1 MQNKELDQSKIL
13 NDLRTKGY
21 HTIDAF
27 IKLDDVE
34 EIENDV
40 TKNRYSLNQ
49 NTLNGLYYET
59 QYYFIN
65 LLSDSKKCYDFIT
78 SNFLLNICQNY
89 LGDSFRLRA
98 LRYYETM
105 SGHIMKWHTDNKQD
119 RKKIKFNGL
128 IFIIYISD
136 VEDGEFQFIEG
147 SHKFSDKFD
156 SPELS
161 DEFIN
166 SNYSN
171 LIKSFKLP
179 KGSLIIYDATGIH
192 RAKPFTDNN
201 YVRKS
206 LYFQVDAYEENGEKI
221 LLNSRFLNNLT
232 PEIKKILGLGKE
244 NNYPTYPNTNLN
256 RMPINGPIFSM
267 ISKWLIYRLVR
278 KVLRTE
284 PRRIINLFKKL
295 VS

>member
-1 MQNKELDQSKIL
+1 MLNKKIDELKIL
-13 NDLRTKGY
+13 NDLKIKGY
-21 HTIDAF
+21 HAIEEF
-27 IKLDDVE
+27 IKLDDIT

-40 TKNRYSLNQ
+40 TKNRNSLNQ
-49 NTLNGLYYET
+49 NIQNGIYYET
-59 QYYFIN
+59 QYYFMN
-65 LLSDSKKCYDFIT
+65 LLCDSKKCYDFVT
-78 SNFLLNICQNY
+78 SDFLINTCKNY
-89 LGDSFRLRA
+89 LGDTFRLRA

-105 SGHIMKWHTDNKQD
+105 SGHVMKWHTDDKQD
-119 RKKIKFNGL
+119 RKKINFNGL
-128 IFIIYISD
+128 IFIMYVND

-147 SHKFSDKFD
+147 SHKFSNKFD

-161 DEFIN
+161 DEFIV

-192 RAKPFTDNN
+192 RAKPFTNHD

-206 LYFQVDAYEENGEKI
+206 LYFQVDAYQENGEKI
-221 LLNSRFLNNLT
+221 LLNAKFLNNLT
-232 PEIKKILGLGKE
+232 PEIIKVLGLGKE
-244 NNYPTYPNTNLN
+244 NDYPAYPNTNLN
-256 RMPINGPIFSM
+256 RMPISGPIFNV

-278 KVLRTE
+278 KVLGTE
-284 PRRIINLFKKL
+284 PRRVINFFKRL